1 MTVKPTLA
9 GLAALLCLGACGVE
23 IQNETYSTVSTFDD
37 TYDVRTRN
45 LLRADG
51 SSYQSSAVEVRGYW
65 YPCLIDSP
73 GDCKAAAERGEATLN
88 DRGFGEN

>member
-9 GLAALLCLGACGVE
+9 GLAALLCLGACGAE

-51 SSYQSSAVEVRGYW
+51 SSYQASAVEVRGYW
-65 YPCLIDSP
+65 YP
-73 GDCKAAAERGEATLN
+73 A
-88 DRGFGEN
+88 